1 MKAFNTKDITILA
14 VFIALD
20 IILTRFFSIN
30 VWNIRIGFGFVPTI
44 MVAHMYG
51 IKFTITECAL
61 SDIIGAVLFPTGAYF
76 VGFTIS
82 AMVMG
87 LIWGSLL
94 YKESNIKKIVLAVL
108 LIQVICSLT
117 ITSASI
123 SFLYK
128 VPLFTVIIGRIG
140 QVILM
145 TIVELLLIPI
155 VINKI
160 CPIIKKRGIY

>member
-94 YKESNIKKIVLAVL
+94 YKESNIKK
-108 LIQVICSLT
+108 
-117 ITSASI
+117 
-123 SFLYK
+123 LYW
-128 VPLFTVIIGRIG
+128 LFF
-140 QVILM
+140 
-145 TIVELLLIPI
+145 
-155 VINKI
+155 
-160 CPIIKKRGIY
+160 